1 MVQNVFLIFVGFVL
15 LIKGADWLVN
25 GSVKI
30 AKRLHIPEIIIG
42 LTIVSIGTSMP
53 ELIVSVTSA
62 LEGHSDMAL
71 GNVIGS
77 NICNI
82 LLILGLSA
90 VVRPVVFKKETKFI
104 EIPIALVISVIL
116 LFFGNNAGGQITR
129 IEGIGLVV
137 LFALFI
143 AYTIFMGI
151 KESKEEIEL
160 DEKEKQESKEL
171 LEQEKFGII
180 KSIGLIFIGIF
191 GLKIGGDLVVD
202 NACEV
207 ARILEISEKVIS
219 LTIIAIGTSL
229 PELATSVIAAIKGES
244 DIAIGNIVGSN
255 IFNILLIIGTGAIIK
270 PMTYS
275 LTYNTDMTI
284 MLLATTM
291 LAVFPFIGK
300 KDTMTRVNGALCLII
315 YAGYMVKLFI

>member
-1 MVQNVFLIFVGFVL
+1 MLQNVFFIFIGFVL
-15 LIKGADWLVN
+15 LIKGADFLVN

-104 EIPIALVISVIL
+104 EIPIALVASLVL
-116 LFFGNNAGGQITR
+116 LLLGNNAGEQIGR
-129 IEGIGLVV
+129 VEGVILVV

-151 KESKEEIEL
+151 RESKEEIE
-160 DEKEKQESKEL
+160 KEIHEEEESKEMI
-171 LEQEKFGII
+171 EQEKFGVL
-180 KSIGLIFIGIF
+180 KAIGLIAGGIIA
-191 GLKIGGDLVVD
+191 LKYGGDLVV
-202 NACEV
+202 NAACEV
-207 ARILEISEKVIS
+207 ARILGISEKVIS

-229 PELATSVIAAIKGES
+229 PELVTSVIAAVKDES

-255 IFNILLIIGTGAIIK
+255 IFNILLILGVGAIIT

-275 LTYNTDMTI
+275 LSYNVDMAI
-284 MLLATTM
+284 LIVATTV
-291 LAVFPFIGK
+291 LAILPFIGK
-300 KDTMTRVNGALCLII
+300 KDTMTRVNGALCLAL
-315 YAGYMVKLFI
+315 YAGYMVTLFI

>member
-1 MVQNVFLIFVGFVL
+1 MVQNVLLIFIGFVL

-30 AKRLHIPEIIIG
+30 AKRLHISEIIIG

-62 LEGHSDMAL
+62 LDGHSDMAL

-90 VVRPVVFKKETKFI
+90 VVRPVVFKNETKFI
-104 EIPIALVISVIL
+104 EIPIALAISFVL
-116 LFFGNNAGGQITR
+116 LFLGNNAGAQISR
-129 IEGIGLVV
+129 AEGFV
-137 LFALFI
+137 LIALFVMFI

-160 DEKEKQESKEL
+160 EEKEQEESKEL
-171 LEQEKFGII
+171 IEVEKFGII
-180 KSIGLIFIGIF
+180 KSIGFILIGIF
-191 GLKIGGDLVVD
+191 GLKIGGDLVVN

-207 ARILEISEKVIS
+207 ARVLNVSEKVIS

-229 PELATSVIAAIKGES
+229 PELATSVMAAFKGES
-244 DIAIGNIVGSN
+244 DIAIGNIIGSN
-255 IFNILLIIGTGAIIK
+255 IFNILLIIGAGAIIT
-270 PMTYS
+270 PMAYS
-275 LTYNTDMTI
+275 VSYNMDMAI
-284 MLLATTM
+284 LLLATSL
-291 LAVFPFIGK
+291 LAVLPFVGK
-300 KDTMTRVNGALCLII
+300 RNIMTRANGILCLVI
-315 YAGYMVKLFI
+315 YAGYMVTLFV

>member
-1 MVQNVFLIFVGFVL
+1 MVQNVLLIFVGFVL
-15 LIKGADWLVN
+15 LIKGADFLIN

-30 AKRLHIPEIIIG
+30 AKKLHIPEIIIG

-53 ELIVSVTSA
+53 ELIVSVTSS

-90 VVRPVVFKKETKFI
+90 LIRPIMFKKETKCI
-104 EIPIALVISVIL
+104 EIPIALVITFVLLIL
-116 LFFGNNAGGQITR
+116 GNNIGHEISR
-129 IEGIGLVV
+129 VDGIILVS
-137 LFALFI
+137 LFVMFI

-151 KESKEEIEL
+151 KESKEEIK
-160 DEKEKQESKEL
+160 KEEAEGKKQETDGRFEL
-171 LEQEKFGII
+171 I
-180 KSIGLIFIGIF
+180 KSIGLIALGIF
-191 GLKIGGDLVVD
+191 GLKYGGDFVVN

-207 ARILEISEKVIS
+207 ARIIGISEKVIS

-229 PELATSVIAAIKGES
+229 PELVTSATAAFKNES

-255 IFNILLIIGTGAIIK
+255 IFNILLIIGVGSIIK
-270 PMTYS
+270 SMEYS
-275 LTYNTDMTI
+275 LSYNIDMMI
-284 MLLATTM
+284 LILATTL
-291 LAVFPFIGK
+291 LALYPFIGK
-300 KDTMTRVNGALCLII
+300 KDTMTRWNGFLCLAI
-315 YAGYMVKLFI
+315 YVGYMVTLFV

>member
-1 MVQNVFLIFVGFVL
+1 MVQNVFLIFIGFVL
-15 LIKGADWLVN
+15 LIKGADFLVN

-104 EIPIALVISVIL
+104 EIPIALGISFVL
-116 LFFGNNAGGQITR
+116 LLLGNNSGGIER
-129 IEGIGLVV
+129 IDGIILVV

-151 KESKEEIEL
+151 RESKEEIE
-160 DEKEKQESKEL
+160 QEGVDSGSCACAAGDS
-171 LEQEKFGII
+171 FCAVTYG
-180 KSIGLIFIGIF
+180 SIRRWRNTGIF
-191 GLKIGGDLVVD
+191 CLGLQD
-202 NACEV
+202 CEV
-207 ARILEISEKVIS
+207 ESFDGCC
-219 LTIIAIGTSL
+219 TGTS
-229 PELATSVIAAIKGES
+229 KGNES
-244 DIAIGNIVGSN
+244 
-255 IFNILLIIGTGAIIK
+255 LL
-270 PMTYS
+270 
-275 LTYNTDMTI
+275 
-284 MLLATTM
+284 
-291 LAVFPFIGK
+291 FPG
-300 KDTMTRVNGALCLII
+300 
-315 YAGYMVKLFI
+315 

>member
-15 LIKGADWLVN
+15 LIKGADFLVN

-104 EIPIALVISVIL
+104 EIPIALVITLVL
-116 LFFGNNAGGQITR
+116 LLLGNNSGAIER
-129 IEGIGLVV
+129 IDGIILVV

-151 KESKEEIEL
+151 IESKEEIE
-160 DEKEKQESKEL
+160 KEIHEEEESKEMI
-171 LEQEKFGII
+171 EPERFGVL
-180 KSIGLIFIGIF
+180 KAIGLIAIGII
-191 GLKIGGDLVVD
+191 GLKYGGDLVV
-202 NACEV
+202 NCACEV
-207 ARILEISEKVIS
+207 ARVLGISEKVIS

-229 PELATSVIAAIKGES
+229 PELVTSVMAAVKNES
-244 DIAIGNIVGSN
+244 DIAVGNIIGSN
-255 IFNILLIIGTGAIIK
+255 VFNILLILGVGAIIT

-275 LTYNTDMTI
+275 LSYNVDMAILIAATV
-284 MLLATTM
+284 LLA
-291 LAVFPFIGK
+291 LYPFTGK
-300 KDTMTRVNGALCLII
+300 KDTMTRINGALCLAL
-315 YAGYMVKLFI
+315 YVGYMVTLFI

>member
-1 MVQNVFLIFVGFVL
+1 MVQNVFLIFMGFVL
-15 LIKGADWLVN
+15 LIKGADFLVN
-25 GSVKI
+25 GSVKV

-90 VVRPVVFKKETKFI
+90 VIRPVVFKKETKFI
-104 EIPIALVISVIL
+104 EIPIALVITLIL
-116 LFFGNNAGGQITR
+116 LLVGNNSGHQIDR
-129 IEGIGLVV
+129 IEGIVLIV

-143 AYTIFMGI
+143 AYTIYMGI
-151 KESKEEIEL
+151 KESKEEIEKEEAEGKEPE
-160 DEKEKQESKEL
+160 EKGKYGVL
-171 LEQEKFGII
+171 
-180 KSIGLIFIGIF
+180 KSIGLIVLGIF
-191 GLKIGGDLVVD
+191 GLKYGGDLVVN

-207 ARILEISEKVIS
+207 ARALNISEKVIS

-229 PELATSVIAAIKGES
+229 PELVTSVMAAIKGES

-255 IFNILLIIGTGAIIK
+255 IFNILLIIGVGAVIK
-270 PMTYS
+270 PMAYA
-275 LTYNTDMTI
+275 LAYNTDI
-284 MLLATTM
+284 IILLLATV
-291 LAVFPFIGK
+291 LLFLYPFTGK
-300 KDTMTRVNGALCLII
+300 KDTMTRWNGAICLVI
-315 YAGYMVKLFI
+315 YAGYMVTLFV